1 MLLPCALM
9 LVLAGGLL
17 VFYSEHLWFYF
28 VSPLGRRE
36 KLPVV
41 EIGERETVSPA
52 RGQQIAFA
60 DWSTVVSDEL
70 EFELPAEML
79 RDGKITPHPELGRVE
94 VKSGA
99 REIVLTVSLD
109 NRPQKAQV
117 FDTLRKAG
125 VDTPS
130 FVDFMADAYRMGSDD
145 FTFQMP
151 RKKLRYLRCCVGLG
165 FILRISSVKRV
176 EFWKRGESRGLLLSN
191 GSHICDCYSPNE
203 DSLSEI
209 MISGFGA
216 DGEHVG
222 RRLGTSVR
230 VLKPEAA
237 DSKGAVQRLA
247 QSLEKAQNRVR
258 AGMPEGR
265 L

>member
-1 MLLPCALM
+1 MLLLG
-9 LVLAGGLL
+9 GGLL
-17 VFYSEHLWFYF
+17 AFYSEHLWFYL
-28 VSPLGRRE
+28 SPLGRRE

-41 EIGERETVSPA
+41 EIGEGETVAPT
-52 RGQQIAFA
+52 RGQPFAFA
-60 DWSTVVSDEL
+60 DWSAVMSDEL
-70 EFELPAEML
+70 EFELPTELL
-79 RDGKITPHPELGRVE
+79 RDGVITRHPELGRVE

-99 REIVLTVSLD
+99 RQIVLTVALD
-109 NRPQKAQV
+109 NRQQKAQV

-125 VDTPS
+125 VDAPS
-130 FVDFMADAYRMGSDD
+130 FVDFMADVYRMGSDD
-145 FTFQMP
+145 FTFHMP
-151 RKKLRYLRCCVGLG
+151 RKKLRYLRCCIGLG
-165 FILRISSVKRV
+165 FILRISSVNRV

-237 DSKGAVQRLA
+237 DSKVAVERLA

-258 AGMPEGR
+258 GR
-265 L
+265 TPGGRP